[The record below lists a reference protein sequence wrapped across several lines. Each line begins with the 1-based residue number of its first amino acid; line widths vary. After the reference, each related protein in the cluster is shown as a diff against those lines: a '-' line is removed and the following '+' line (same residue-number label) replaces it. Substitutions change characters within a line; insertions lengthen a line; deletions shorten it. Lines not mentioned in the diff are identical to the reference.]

1 MLPSVP
7 PGRPRRLPDRLREG
21 RFGPDRL
28 RKRGRRRD
36 DPWGQQRYA
45 LLAAASFEP
54 VIVHDGGE
62 IADVN
67 RAFTTVF
74 GYTPEE
80 AVGMHLDE
88 LLAAGEQASL
98 EDRLRDAG
106 VCLEVVGRTKYGE
119 ERFFEVAGRWMDE
132 ADGAPGLC
140 VLRDITERRLAEEQV
155 GVLAFQYATDLTMVS
170 QAARQLPRTA
180 DGRAAR
186 EAICDSAG
194 QVCDGLMA
202 ALFEPDGQGLLAA
215 TAVTG
220 LTGGELPL
228 TAGQE
233 SVVAAE
239 VFDSG
244 EPLFVSDLAAIPSL
258 ADSAIRQMGALS
270 ALWQPVVRDVE
281 PMGVLL
287 IAWDRAV
294 LDVSDRS
301 AAVVGLFAAEA
312 AAAIERADFLTKLD
326 ELNRALAV
334 QIEALRVS
342 DQVKSD
348 FVSSVS
354 HELRT
359 PLSSIL
365 GYLDVLTEGAAGEL
379 TFEQLEFLDIIDHN
393 ARRLLTL
400 INDLLTLS
408 WLDSGRTI
416 VRAQTA
422 DLCELVRMHAQD
434 VQLVLDARG
443 QVLRVELPE
452 HPVMAAVDAERFGQ
466 VLANLL
472 ANAAKFTAADGAVSV
487 SVSVEDEEAV
497 VTVADDG
504 IGIAPEDPDHL
515 FERFFR
521 ATSATDQA
529 IPGTGLG
536 LAICKGIVDAHRG
549 RISVSSRLGEGSR
562 FTVFLP
568 LSMSSATR

>member
-1 MLPSVP
+1 
-7 PGRPRRLPDRLREG
+7 
-21 RFGPDRL
+21 
-28 RKRGRRRD
+28 
-36 DPWGQQRYA
+36 
-45 LLAAASFEP
+45 
-54 VIVHDGGE
+54 
-62 IADVN
+62 
-67 RAFTTVF
+67 
-74 GYTPEE
+74 
-80 AVGMHLDE
+80 
-88 LLAAGEQASL
+88 
-98 EDRLRDAG
+98 
-106 VCLEVVGRTKYGE
+106 
-119 ERFFEVAGRWMDE
+119 
-132 ADGAPGLC
+132 
-140 VLRDITERRLAEEQV
+140 
-155 GVLAFQYATDLTMVS
+155 
-170 QAARQLPRTA
+170 
-180 DGRAAR
+180 
-186 EAICDSAG
+186 
-194 QVCDGLMA
+194 
-202 ALFEPDGQGLLAA
+202 
-215 TAVTG
+215 
-220 LTGGELPL
+220 
-228 TAGQE
+228 
-233 SVVAAE
+233 
-239 VFDSG
+239 
-244 EPLFVSDLAAIPSL
+244 
-258 ADSAIRQMGALS
+258 
-270 ALWQPVVRDVE
+270 
-281 PMGVLL
+281 
-287 IAWDRAV
+287 V

-301 AAVVGLFAAEA
+301 AAVVGLFAVEA

-379 TFEQLEFLDIIDHN
+379 TGEQLEFLDIIDHN

-408 WLDSGRTI
+408 GLDSGRTI

-422 DLCELVRMHAQD
+422 DLCELVRSHAQD
-434 VQLVLDARG
+434 MQPALVARG
-443 QVLRVELPE
+443 QVLQVELPE

-466 VLANLL
+466 VLTNLL
-472 ANAAKFTAADGAVSV
+472 ANAAKFTPEEGAVSV
-487 SVSVEDEEAV
+487 SVGVEDEEAV

-504 IGIAPEDPDHL
+504 IGIAPEDLEHL

-568 LSMSSATR
+568 LSMSSAAR

>member
-1 MLPSVP
+1 
-7 PGRPRRLPDRLREG
+7 
-21 RFGPDRL
+21 
-28 RKRGRRRD
+28 
-36 DPWGQQRYA
+36 
-45 LLAAASFEP
+45 
-54 VIVHDGGE
+54 
-62 IADVN
+62 
-67 RAFTTVF
+67 
-74 GYTPEE
+74 
-80 AVGMHLDE
+80 
-88 LLAAGEQASL
+88 
-98 EDRLRDAG
+98 
-106 VCLEVVGRTKYGE
+106 
-119 ERFFEVAGRWMDE
+119 
-132 ADGAPGLC
+132 

-170 QAARQLPRTA
+170 RAARQLPRTA

-186 EAICDSAG
+186 EAICVSAS
-194 QVCDGLMA
+194 QVCDGLIA
-202 ALFEPDGQGLLAA
+202 ALFEPDGQGKLAA

-220 LTGGELPL
+220 VTDGEPAL
-228 TAGQE
+228 TAGEE

-244 EPLFVSDLAAIPSL
+244 EPLFVSDLGVIPSL
-258 ADSAIRQMGALS
+258 ADAPIRQIGAVS
-270 ALWQPVVRDVE
+270 ALWQPVVRDIE
-281 PMGVLL
+281 PMCVLL

-294 LDVSDRS
+294 PDVSDRS
-301 AAVVGLFAAEA
+301 AAVVGLFAVEA

-379 TFEQLEFLDIIDHN
+379 TGEQLEFLDIIDHN

-408 WLDSGRTI
+408 GLDSGRTI

-422 DLCELVRMHAQD
+422 DLCELVRSHAQD
-434 VQLVLDARG
+434 MQPALVARG
-443 QVLRVELPE
+443 QVLQVELPE

-466 VLANLL
+466 VLTNLL
-472 ANAAKFTAADGAVSV
+472 ANAAKFTPEEGAVSV
-487 SVSVEDEEAV
+487 SVGVEDEEAV

-504 IGIAPEDPDHL
+504 IGIAPEDLEHL

-568 LSMSSATR
+568 LSMSSAAR